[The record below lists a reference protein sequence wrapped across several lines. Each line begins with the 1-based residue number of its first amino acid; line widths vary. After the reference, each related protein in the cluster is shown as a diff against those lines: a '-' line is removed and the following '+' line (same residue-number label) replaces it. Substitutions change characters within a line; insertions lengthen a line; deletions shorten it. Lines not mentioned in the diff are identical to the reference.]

1 LVYIINYFI
10 FVLCLINKLITMETN
25 DKVLTP
31 EESLQLITKT
41 IASIKENYKKD
52 NYYFILWGWMVTLA
66 SVSQF
71 AMLRILI
78 SMKSYENLN
87 LYSFLIWGIIIAV
100 GVFLQYYHRLRKESL
115 DATGHMGKFFKILWQ
130 SSGIA
135 IILAVLISIKL
146 HVFPNPFVL
155 TIAGLATL
163 VSGRLINFKPL
174 IFGGISF
181 FVFAIAASFYNN
193 EYQLLIGAAAIIAGY
208 IIPGYMLKHS
218 KE

>member
-1 LVYIINYFI
+1 
-10 FVLCLINKLITMETN
+10 METN

-100 GVFLQYYHRLRKESL
+100 GVFLQYYHILRKESL

>member
-1 LVYIINYFI
+1 M
-10 FVLCLINKLITMETN
+10 KTN

-52 NYYFILWGWMVTLA
+52 NYYFILWGWIVSLA

-87 LYSFLIWGIIIAV
+87 LYSFLIWGILIGVGII
-100 GVFLQYYHRLRKESL
+100 LQYYHIFGKEPRIITTQL
-115 DATGHMGKFFKILWQ
+115 GKFFKILWQ
-130 SSGIA
+130 CCGMA

-155 TIAGLATL
+155 TIAGLGTL
-163 VSGRLINFKPL
+163 ISGRLISFRPL
-174 IFGGISF
+174 IYGGIAF
-181 FVFAIAASFYNN
+181 FVFAVAASFFNN
-193 EYQLLIGAAAIIAGY
+193 EYQLLIGAVAIVTGY
-208 IIPGYMLKHS
+208 LIPGYILKHS